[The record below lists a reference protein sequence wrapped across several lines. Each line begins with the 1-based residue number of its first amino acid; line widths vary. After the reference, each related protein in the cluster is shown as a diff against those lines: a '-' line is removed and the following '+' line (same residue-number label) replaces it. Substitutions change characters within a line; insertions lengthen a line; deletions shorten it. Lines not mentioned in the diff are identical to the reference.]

1 MELGLLVTDAV
12 LGVAK
17 LLVQPSS
24 PGYAALALIS
34 VFAVLAFAYCVSVMR
49 QWRALKFFFANV
61 KSAAVDGRLLADTSE
76 IDYTVQQMSSSRF
89 GRRVA
94 ETWHAYRQSTLHDQ
108 GDDES
113 LLLGTTRPSSFW
125 NADDLKMDHASWR
138 IVPGVFV
145 SVGLFLT
152 FLGLVAALTQ
162 TENLLGSN
170 GDPQEGLKQL
180 LTTASAKFIMSL
192 TGLACSIVFGLL
204 LRFGHARIANE
215 IAKICSLL
223 ERLVPLVSLEA
234 IAHQQLLVSHEQKDI
249 SSATLSQVADDLRAG
264 IEQLPHAIS
273 ASTAR
278 LYEELPKVLSESIA
292 KSLVPVF
299 DELKSRSNDGL
310 ADLVKGLGEQ
320 LSGDV
325 NRALQTTSAQLAAAG
340 DRLSSLINQ
349 NLQQSS
355 QGAEG
360 LNAVVDRL
368 SQSVSEMQHTS
379 EEAALRWQNS
389 LTDGVQTLLSAMST
403 SLQEIQQNTS
413 VGAAELSV
421 AARELGNAAGKL
433 KADMS
438 SVSDEC
444 SAQMRQELAKI
455 TSNASNSMDHAQA
468 RLEQQVEAL
477 LAKTSHASQS
487 IAETLSEEIVL
498 RIEAISNNLTAMNQQ
513 LVAGTREFMHLN
525 DGMREGAQSFRQTTE
540 LFSTAV
546 QPILESSCRQERM
559 LAGLEQ
565 TVSNLQISTEKSA
578 TTAHLSYAA
587 VASAAEAVSTVTTD
601 FARQAERLDDMDA
614 SLGKAFEAYAANVE
628 GGLDLLK
635 NHVREISTEIA
646 PAIDRMREVVVY
658 AEKFVPTSQHRVVA
672 Q

>member
-34 VFAVLAFAYCVSVMR
+34 VFAVLALAYCVSVMR

-94 ETWHAYRQSTLHDQ
+94 ETWHAYRQTTLHDHS
-108 GDDES
+108 DDGS

-125 NADDLKMDHASWR
+125 NAEDLGMDHASWR

-170 GDPQEGLKQL
+170 GDPQEGLQQL
-180 LTTASAKFIMSL
+180 LSTASAKFIMSL

-204 LRFGHARIANE
+204 LRLGQPRIAHE

-249 SSATLSQVADDLRAG
+249 ASVTLSQVADDLRAG

-310 ADLVKGLGEQ
+310 ADLIKGLGEQ

-325 NRALQTTSAQLAAAG
+325 NSVLQTTSAQMTAAG
-340 DRLSSLINQ
+340 DKLSFLIEQ
-349 NLQQSS
+349 NVQQSG
-355 QGAEG
+355 QRADG
-360 LNAVVDRL
+360 LNGVVDRL
-368 SQSVSEMQHTS
+368 SQAVSEMQHTS
-379 EEAALRWQNS
+379 EEAASKWQSS
-389 LTDGVQTLLSAMST
+389 LTDGVQTLLSAMNT

-413 VGAAELSV
+413 VGAAELSA

-444 SAQMRQELAKI
+444 SVQMRQELSKI
-455 TSNASNSMDHAQA
+455 TSHASDTMDHAQA
-468 RLEQQVEAL
+468 RLEQQLEAL

-487 IAETLSEEIVL
+487 IAETLSEEIVV
-498 RIEAISNNLTAMNQQ
+498 RIEAISNNLAAMNQQ
-513 LVAGTREFMHLN
+513 LVAGTREFTLLN
-525 DGMREGAQSFRQTTE
+525 DGMREGAQSFRQTTAM
-540 LFSTAV
+540 FSTAV
-546 QPILESSCRQERM
+546 QPILESSQRQERM
-559 LAGLEQ
+559 LTGLEQ
-565 TVSNLQISTEKSA
+565 SVANLQLSTEKSA
-578 TTAHLSYAA
+578 STAHLSYAA
-587 VASAAEAVSTVTTD
+587 VASAAEAVSTVTSD
-601 FARQAERLDDMDA
+601 FARQAQRLDDMDV

-658 AEKFVPTSQHRVVA
+658 AEKFVPTSQYRAVA